1 MRMTYSQIQA
11 FMRIMV
17 SIIDSDGTVVLETK
31 LKPKFVHRFKMSH
44 EQIMNLYYIKPG
56 EETEADY
63 ENLKKLDDT
72 TKQELSN
79 ILFEVMAA
87 DGKVSDPESVMFM
100 ILMNDSGFPVPDT
113 QAWHDWLASS
123 EQTESDETLKIYG
136 QQLAAAMK
144 AAGYI
149 TVADGQ
155 HHENE
160 VAEMNKLFTVL
171 NTPQSRISHI
181 LEVAQV
187 MTNEAMAEALRSL
200 NSYSKK
206 FISGFLI
213 AVGISDRHVDDSE
226 NSVIQAIKDAC
237 GFQEIDP
244 EEAYKCWKSHQ

>member
-31 LKPKFVHRFKMSH
+31 LQPKFVHRFKMSH

-100 ILMNDSGFPVPDT
+100 ILMNDSGFPVPNT

-237 GFQEIDP
+237 GFQDIDP

>member
-1 MRMTYSQIQA
+1 MTYSQIQA
-11 FMRIMV
+11 FIRIMV

-123 EQTESDETLKIYG
+123 EQTESNETLVIYG

-149 TVADGQ
+149 TVADGR

-187 MTNEAMAEALRSL
+187 MTNEAMSEALQSL

-213 AVGISDRHVDDSE
+213 AVGISDRYVDDSE

-237 GFQEIDP
+237 GFQNIDP